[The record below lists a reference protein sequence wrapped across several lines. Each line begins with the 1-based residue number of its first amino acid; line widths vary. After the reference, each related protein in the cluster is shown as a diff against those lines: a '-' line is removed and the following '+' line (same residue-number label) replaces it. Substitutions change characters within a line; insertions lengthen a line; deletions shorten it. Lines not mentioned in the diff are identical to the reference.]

1 MTDTAVSI
9 LRELLAYED
18 DRPAEGT
25 KGAEI
30 YARARKLMEQYA
42 PEEPAQPDVDLLST
56 LNVTVKCPHGT
67 TLDGNSIVL
76 PSGEVLR
83 VRPAFELCD
92 DEQGEY
98 LDLTYYQ
105 LTARRVYYEIQRSDV
120 EPDL

>member
-9 LRELLAYED
+9 LRELLAYEG

-30 YARARKLMEQYA
+30 YARAQKLMEQYA
-42 PEEPAQPDVDLLST
+42 PSEQEQPDVDLLAT

-67 TLDGNSIVL
+67 TLNGNSIVL
-76 PSGEVLR
+76 PGGETLR
-83 VRPAFELCD
+83 VRPSFELCD

-98 LDLTYYQ
+98 LDLTYDQ
-105 LTARRVYYEIQRSDV
+105 LTARGVYYEIQRADV